1 MKKLLILSL
10 ALLCAAALGG
20 CRAPATNVAG
30 PDSNTTPPPSLE
42 ATASPSPDIGSLSVP
57 PELVVST
64 LNHADSVTAQR
75 YGFSWDRE
83 LPNGQRAS
91 VIACGIHPLDDPGE
105 GGYAT
110 LYTAFPAG
118 SLPPLEEGQLPGT
131 IVPVYYLDFG
141 DFPPDSLTACRW
153 PSAWSG
159 QYENREELEAEEV
172 TVDTIDEGWALFPL
186 GDGEFIYEV
195 QADWGDTG
203 NANYVFATLP
213 QVRGGQ

>member
-20 CRAPATNVAG
+20 CHANVTG
-30 PDSNTTPPPSLE
+30 PSVTPPPSPE
-42 ATASPSPDIGSLSVP
+42 PTASPSPDIGSLSAP

-64 LNHADSVTAQR
+64 LNHADSVTARR
-75 YGFSWDRE
+75 YGFSWDHP

-118 SLPPLEEGQLPGT
+118 SLPPLEEGELPGM
-131 IVPVYYLDFG
+131 IIPVYYLDFG
-141 DFPPDSLTACRW
+141 DYPPDSLTARRW
-153 PSAWSG
+153 PSSWSG
-159 QYENREELEAEEV
+159 QHEDQDMEAEEV
-172 TVDTIDEGWALFPL
+172 TVDTTDEGLALLPL

-195 QADWGDTG
+195 QADWGDVG
-203 NANYVFATLP
+203 YANYVFATLP
-213 QVRGGQ
+213 QVRSGQ

>member
-1 MKKLLILSL
+1 MKKLIALSL
-10 ALLCAAALGG
+10 ALVCAAALGG
-20 CRAPATNVAG
+20 CRAPVANVTG
-30 PDSNTTPPPSLE
+30 PDSDTTPPSSPE
-42 ATASPSPDIGSLSVP
+42 ATAAPSPDIGSLSAS

-75 YGFSWDRE
+75 YGFSWDHE
-83 LPNGQRAS
+83 MPNGQRAS

-105 GGYAT
+105 EGYAT

-118 SLPPLEEGQLPGT
+118 SLPPLEEGQLPGM

-141 DFPPDSLTACRW
+141 DYSPESVTARRW

-159 QYENREELEAEEV
+159 QHEDQDMEAEEV
-172 TVDTIDEGWALFPL
+172 TVDTTDEGWALLPL

-195 QADWGDTG
+195 QADWGHVC

-213 QVRGGQ
+213 QVRGGE